1 MNEWDRWWM
10 IALNYEYILSTFAL
24 ETPTLSLPLSANQ
37 KKYQEW
43 KLILKQYFIL
53 EINREGG
60 GWGKV
65 KKERMKGKIQCCSSI
80 CMYSPWE
87 VLWSTGVY
95 QPPKDFSESEQIQG
109 ARPGRIGIFQLLSLT
124 TRESNWLFLS

>member
-1 MNEWDRWWM
+1 MNEIDGEWLLLIM
-10 IALNYEYILSTFAL
+10 SIIFSTFAL

-65 KKERMKGKIQCCSSI
+65 KKERMKGKI
-80 CMYSPWE
+80 
-87 VLWSTGVY
+87 
-95 QPPKDFSESEQIQG
+95 
-109 ARPGRIGIFQLLSLT
+109 
-124 TRESNWLFLS
+124 